1 MDQRGY
7 TGYTSNERQNSGFS
21 VPGLAHFPLC
31 LVVFREPENK
41 VVQIKKNKNK
51 KNESLEK
58 ANRWSEGQDAI

>member
-21 VPGLAHFPLC
+21 VPGLALFPLC

-41 VVQIKKNKNK
+41 VVQIKKIKI